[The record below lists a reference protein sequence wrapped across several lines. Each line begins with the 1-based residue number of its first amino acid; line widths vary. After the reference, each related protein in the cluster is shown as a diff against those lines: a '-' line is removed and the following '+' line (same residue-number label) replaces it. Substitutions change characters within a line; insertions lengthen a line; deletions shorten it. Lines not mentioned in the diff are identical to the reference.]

1 MSLTPSSVKLIV
13 QIVAPWLRVKKHSPM
28 KKLIKSSVIALSL
41 FAASVSHAKPAKKL
55 VTIVTS
61 PEAQTQLMAMV
72 LTFHAVQQGAEADI
86 LLCGTAGDM
95 ALKDAPE
102 GVRAPQKLKDM
113 NSQGLMSM
121 ILEKT
126 STTAEVCAIYLPNAD
141 LQADALMNGVTAVNP
156 EVMAARLLAHDTRI
170 MSF

>member
-1 MSLTPSSVKLIV
+1 
-13 QIVAPWLRVKKHSPM
+13 M
-28 KKLIKSSVIALSL
+28 KTFIKSSAIALSL
-41 FAASVSHAKPAKKL
+41 FAASVVHAEPAQKL

-72 LTFHAVQQGAEADI
+72 LTFQAIQQGAEAHI
-86 LLCGTAGDM
+86 LLCGPAGDM

-102 GVRAPQKLKDM
+102 SVRAPQKPKDTS
-113 NSQGLMSM
+113 SQGLMSM

-141 LQADALMNGVTAVNP
+141 LQADALIDGITAADP
-156 EVMAARLLAHDTRI
+156 EVMAARLLADDTRI

>member
-1 MSLTPSSVKLIV
+1 
-13 QIVAPWLRVKKHSPM
+13 M
-28 KKLIKSSVIALSL
+28 KMLIKSSVLALSL
-41 FAASVSHAKPAKKL
+41 LATSVTHAEPAQKL

-72 LTFHAVQQGAEADI
+72 LTFQAVQQGAEAHI
-86 LLCGTAGDM
+86 LLCGPAGDM

-102 GVRAPQKLKDM
+102 SVLAPQKPKDM
-113 NSQGLMSM
+113 SSQGLMSM

-126 STTAEVCAIYLPNAD
+126 STTAEVCAIYLPNAG
-141 LQADALMNGVTAVNP
+141 LQADALIDGVTAANP
-156 EVMAARLLAHDTRI
+156 EVMAARLLADDTRI

>member
-1 MSLTPSSVKLIV
+1 
-13 QIVAPWLRVKKHSPM
+13 M
-28 KKLIKSSVIALSL
+28 KKLIKSSAIALSL
-41 FAASVSHAKPAKKL
+41 FAASVAHAEPAQKL

-72 LTFHAVQQGAEADI
+72 LTFQAVQQGAEAHI
-86 LLCGTAGDM
+86 LLCGPAGDM
-95 ALKDAPE
+95 ALIDAPE
-102 GVRAPQKLKDM
+102 SVRAPQKPKDM
-113 NSQGLMSM
+113 SSQGLMSM

-141 LQADALMNGVTAVNP
+141 LQADALIDGVTAANP
-156 EVMAARLLAHDTRI
+156 EVMAARLLADGTRI

>member
-1 MSLTPSSVKLIV
+1 
-13 QIVAPWLRVKKHSPM
+13 M
-28 KKLIKSSVIALSL
+28 KVFIKSSAIALSL
-41 FAASVSHAKPAKKL
+41 FAASVAHAEPAQKL

-72 LTFHAVQQGAEADI
+72 LTLQAVQQGAEAHI
-86 LLCGTAGDM
+86 LLCGPAGDM

-102 GVRAPQKLKDM
+102 SVRAPQKPKDM
-113 NSQGLMSM
+113 SSQGLMSM

-141 LQADALMNGVTAVNP
+141 LQADALIDGVTAANP
-156 EVMAARLLAHDTRI
+156 EVMAARLLADGTRI

>member
-1 MSLTPSSVKLIV
+1 
-13 QIVAPWLRVKKHSPM
+13 M
-28 KKLIKSSVIALSL
+28 KTLIKSCAIALSL
-41 FAASVSHAKPAKKL
+41 FVASVATAAPAQKL

-72 LTFHAVQQGAEADI
+72 LTFQAVQQGAEAHI
-86 LLCGTAGDM
+86 LLCGPAGDM
-95 ALKDAPE
+95 ALKDAPDS
-102 GVRAPQKLKDM
+102 VRAPQKPKDM
-113 NSQGLMSM
+113 SSQGLMSM

-141 LQADALMNGVTAVNP
+141 LQADALIEGVTAANP
-156 EVMAARLLAHDTRI
+156 EVMAARLLADDTRI

>member
-1 MSLTPSSVKLIV
+1 
-13 QIVAPWLRVKKHSPM
+13 M
-28 KKLIKSSVIALSL
+28 KSFIKSSAIAFSL
-41 FAASVSHAKPAKKL
+41 FAATVAHASPQKL

-72 LTFHAVQQGAEADI
+72 LTFQAVQQGAQAHI
-86 LLCGTAGDM
+86 LLCGPAGDM

-102 GVRAPQKLKDM
+102 TVRAPQKSKDM
-113 NSQGLMSM
+113 SSQGLMSM

-141 LQADALMNGVTAVNP
+141 LQADALIKGVTAANP
-156 EVMAARLLAHDTRI
+156 EKMAARLLADDTRI